1 MSGFARR
8 SQLLNYREFSL
19 VPCDTDTDMP
29 DLFFSPDDRWL
40 RSRWDRTLA
49 LFRIVARD
57 YCFVLR
63 GLREQDHHRAILLQA
78 AADLIGL
85 DRDFR
90 RRGIASP
97 AKEFGETEQLV
108 WDAVVPLIVELER
121 WHVPG
126 PWVSTEEIE
135 TALRDRKVFEERLN
149 AILLDTWADYPAER
163 PARPAVVDFLKPL

>member
-1 MSGFARR
+1 MSGFALR

-19 VPCDTDTDMP
+19 VPCDTETDMP
-29 DLFFSPDDRWL
+29 DLFFSPDDRCL

-57 YCFVLR
+57 YCSVLN
-63 GLREQDHHRAILLQA
+63 GVREQDHHRAILLQA

-90 RRGIASP
+90 RRGSVSP
-97 AKEFGETEQLV
+97 ANEFGETERVV
-108 WDAVVPLIVELER
+108 WEAVVPLIVELER

-126 PWVSTEEIE
+126 PWVSTKEIE

-149 AILLDTWADYPAER
+149 TVLLNAWADDPVES
-163 PARPAVVDFLKPL
+163 PARPVVVGHLKPL